1 MNKKLLFTLLL
12 GIVYNAF
19 TQAPTDYR
27 RSSLSFILLEN
38 PSLGQSRDLVVNA
51 YMENPFPDQ
60 FNQHKIDDSRF
71 EVEKIQLSTQD
82 YLNAGWYVDTLRTAG
97 DFLKALKKPLN
108 PLRYL
113 NAEQTVAIQ
122 EPTES
127 QILQIKLQKFIY
139 EKQIAKQMVATW
151 LNRDPESGKMNFS
164 TLIERGKYSASA
176 EKMDELKTVADE
188 SIFLKDFDLIGNTYV
203 CFNKMD
209 FYPNEPVA
217 RMIRD
222 AAKETAIKEL
232 TGKPQILLDKAL
244 ALADTI
250 YEKTKV
256 GYTVSCNSFLY
267 SLVWNDSISNKVK
280 SYFFNENIN
289 PKTAWDTTTLFR
301 LTYVGNTVSS
311 SIVTFKIGE
320 TRSEEQ
326 IINLQVRRTVDNSV
340 AKLQKEYVQ
349 FRAVAPVSSIGPL
362 TARIGLKEGL
372 QPKDKFE
379 ILEMG
384 MNELGLPMWNS
395 IGTVSVDGSL
405 PIWDNRQGAEVE
417 ITDPNSSKVSFTTF
431 SGGKKAQVGLHYLRA
446 L

>member
-1 MNKKLLFTLLL
+1 MNKKLLFALLL
-12 GIVYNAF
+12 GIAYNAF

-417 ITDPNSSKVSFTTF
+417 ITDPNSPKVSFTTF